1 MRISIALK
9 IFSIALGLL
18 VLLAIVATFSTRSVG
33 QVRKEVHA
41 VGAYFA
47 PLAQMAGD
55 IQIKQLRQSLEFERL
70 LNGKLL
76 ARTAATAGVDPLERF
91 RQLAKEVDDDIL
103 AGRHLVEAG
112 AANATTEADR
122 LEFARLGPMLSSI
135 EKEHDDFEDTASKIA
150 AALGNGEEL
159 RAVTFHE
166 VLDKEDRDLNAAL
179 EELRDSV
186 DTFMRTSIADAE
198 EDEEQVFRLNIFV
211 TIGAAISGLLF
222 ASLVTSGLMRPIH
235 SLVKGTRAVE
245 HGNLDTEVPV
255 TTGDEIGALTRS
267 FNTMVGELR
276 LKERIKETFGKYVDP
291 RIVANLLEH
300 PDLTATGER
309 RVVTVFFSDIEGF
322 TTIGEN
328 LTPAGL
334 VAVINHYLTVMSE
347 PITRNGGIIDK
358 YIGDAIMAFWAPPFV
373 DEREHATRACLAA
386 LEQLERLEDFHKAL
400 PELVGVRKAVPEF
413 HVRIGLATGD
423 VVIGNIGSENIKG
436 YTVMGDTVNLGS
448 RLEGAGKQYGTAIL
462 ISEQTQA
469 MAAAAIESR
478 ELDFIRVAGKTEP
491 ARVFELMA
499 RRGELSPER
508 AAVRDRFHE
517 GLVAYRGGQWD
528 LAEQHFRTC
537 LAAAPADGPSRVFL
551 GRVAHLRAAPP
562 PSWDGVW
569 SLSK

>member
-18 VLLAIVATFSTRSVG
+18 ALLAIVATFSTRNIG
-33 QVRKEVHA
+33 QVRREVHA
-41 VGAYFA
+41 VGTYFA
-47 PLAQMAGD
+47 PLAQTAAAV
-55 IQIKQLRQSLEFERL
+55 QIKQLQQSREFERL

-76 ARTAATAGVDPLERF
+76 APNATNAGANPLERF
-91 RQLAKEVDDDIL
+91 RQLAKDVDDDIVV
-103 AGRHLVEAG
+103 AQRLVEEG
-112 AANATTEADR
+112 AANVTTEADR
-122 LEFARLGPMLSSI
+122 LEFAKLGPMLSSI
-135 EKEHDDFEDTASKIA
+135 EKEHADFEDTAAKIA
-150 AALGNGEEL
+150 AALTKGEEL
-159 RAVTFHE
+159 RAATFHE
-166 VLDKEDRDLNAAL
+166 VLDKEERDLNAAL
-179 EELRDSV
+179 ETLRNTV
-186 DTFMRTSIADAE
+186 DAFMRTSIADAE
-198 EDEEQVFRLNIFV
+198 ADEQQVFRLNIFV

-255 TTGDEIGALTRS
+255 TTGDEIGTLTHS

-300 PDLTATGER
+300 PDVTATGER

-322 TTIGEN
+322 TTIAEN

-334 VAVINHYLTVMSE
+334 VAVINKYLTMMSE

-386 LEQLERLEDFHKAL
+386 LEQLEQLAEFHKAL
-400 PELVGVRKAVPEF
+400 PELVGVRKAVPAF
-413 HVRIGLATGD
+413 HVRIGVATGD

-469 MAAAAIESR
+469 MAASAIESR

-491 ARVFELMA
+491 ARIFELMA
-499 RRGELSPER
+499 RRGELSAER
-508 AAVRDRFHE
+508 VGLRDRFHE
-517 GLVAYRGGQWD
+517 GLVAYRGGEWD
-528 LAEQHFRTC
+528 LAEQHFRAC
-537 LAAAPADGPSRVFL
+537 LAATPADGPSRVFL
-551 GRVAHLRAAPP
+551 ARVAHLREVQP

>member
-18 VLLAIVATFSTRSVG
+18 ALLAIVATFSTRSIG
-33 QVRKEVHA
+33 QVRMEVHA

-76 ARTAATAGVDPLERF
+76 ARIAAKAGADPLERF
-91 RQLAKEVDDDIL
+91 RQLAKEVDDDIV
-103 AGRHLVEAG
+103 AGQRLVEGG
-112 AANATTEADR
+112 AASARNEVDR
-122 LEFARLGPMLSSI
+122 LEFAKLGPMLANI
-135 EKEHDDFEDTASKIA
+135 EKEHDDFEDIASKIA
-150 AALGNGEEL
+150 GALGDGEEL
-159 RAVTFHE
+159 RAATFHE
-166 VLDKEDRDLNAAL
+166 VLDKEERDLNTAL
-179 EELRDSV
+179 EDLRDTV
-186 DTFMRTSIADAE
+186 DAFMRTSIADAE
-198 EDEEQVFRLNIFV
+198 EDEKQVFRLNIFV

-222 ASLVTSGLMRPIH
+222 ASLVTTGLMRPIH
-235 SLVKGTRAVE
+235 SLVDGTRAVE

-300 PDLTATGER
+300 PDVTAIGER

-322 TTIGEN
+322 TTIGES

-373 DEREHATRACLAA
+373 DEKEHATRACLAA
-386 LEQLERLEDFHKAL
+386 LEQLERLAEFYTTL

-448 RLEGAGKQYGTAIL
+448 RLEGASKQYGTAIL

-469 MAAAAIESR
+469 MAASAIESR

-499 RRGELSPER
+499 RRGELGAER
-508 AAVRDRFHE
+508 AALRDRFHE
-517 GLVAYRGGQWD
+517 GLVAYRAGEWD
-528 LAEQHFRTC
+528 LAEQHFRAC

-551 GRVAHLRAAPP
+551 DRVARLREAPP
-562 PSWDGVW
+562 SSWDGVW
-569 SLSK
+569 SISK